1 MKFKLFEEPNLS
13 FGRGESICP
22 KTGIENFGVYDLNDE
37 LRKSELRIGLVGR
50 QKGLDELNAW
60 LRNCQSYIEGKESKL
75 PNLFRGF
82 GGFSDTHG
90 FYCKL
95 LYGDRSTRAI
105 ENSKISHIQSIKSL
119 EDRIN
124 RCVDVYFE
132 EIRFLSENRP
142 VDVIVCALPDELF
155 SSITTQDN
163 PSSRDDDVI
172 EDRQDDDS
180 NKDLIESEIVRVQS
194 DEADDEKEDLEH
206 NFRRLLKAKSM
217 HLGVPLQLAR
227 EKVFSVGKSPREI
240 EDEATRAWNFCTAL
254 YYKGIKTIPW
264 RLVEDVNKPRT
275 CYVGVGFYK
284 SRDKQTVSTSLAQV
298 FDEYGHG
305 VILRGAP
312 VSIDKDNKRPYMDK
326 QQAFE
331 LLSGALDEYAR
342 ALKQSPARVVIHK
355 KSNFRESEIEGFNI
369 ALNLRNVH
377 LKDYVTVMP
386 STIKLFSYEIFP
398 PPRGSFLAINDHRGI
413 LYTRGFVNHYK
424 TYPGGYVP
432 TPLEIRLYESES
444 SLDEIAKEI
453 LGLTKMNWNN
463 ARLEGKWPI
472 TLECAERVGEIL
484 KYIDAQEK
492 PQSSYAFYM

>member
-1 MKFKLFEEPNLS
+1 MRLKLFDEPNLM
-13 FGRGESICP
+13 FGRGESVCP
-22 KTGIENFGVYDLNDE
+22 KAGIETLGVYDLNDE
-37 LRKSELRIGLVGR
+37 LRKSELRVGLVGR
-50 QKGLDELNAW
+50 QKGLDDLNAW
-60 LRNCQSYIEGKESKL
+60 LKNCLSFIEGKESRL
-75 PNLFRGF
+75 SNLFRGF

-105 ENSKISHIQSIKSL
+105 ENSKITAIQKTADLEERISL
-119 EDRIN
+119 
-124 RCVDVYFE
+124 CVDVYFE

-155 SSITTQDN
+155 TSIT
-163 PSSRDDDVI
+163 SSTNTESLEEDLV
-172 EDRQDDDS
+172 EDRQEDDS
-180 NKDLIESEIVRVQS
+180 NESVTESEIVQS
-194 DEADDEKEDLEH
+194 QQDEDENEKDELEH

-227 EKVFSVGKSPREI
+227 EKVFSVGRNPREI

-264 RLVEDVNKPRT
+264 RLTEDVNKPRT

-284 SRDKQTVSTSLAQV
+284 SRDRKTVSTSLAQV

-331 LLSGALDEYAR
+331 LLNGALDEYSR

-369 ALNLRNVH
+369 ALNLKGVG

-398 PPRGSFLAINDHRGI
+398 PPRGSFLALSDQRGI

-432 TPLEIRLYESES
+432 TPLEIRLYDNES
-444 SLDEIAKEI
+444 SLEEIAKEI

-484 KYIDAQEK
+484 KYVDTDEK
-492 PQSSYAFYM
+492 PQASYAFYM